1 MNIALNDWS
10 REFWKGELRGEQS
23 QLPELLNYTKESGL
37 YSQDEEKLLFFFF
50 SSEFIYLKIEH
61 SHLKV
66 WNTIST
72 QNKVGELN

>member
-37 YSQDEEKLLFFFF
+37 YSQDEEKLLVFFFP
-50 SSEFIYLKIEH
+50 L
-61 SHLKV
+61 
-66 WNTIST
+66 
-72 QNKVGELN
+72 